1 MCESI
6 QKAVS
11 TSSWAQRPL
20 LVSAACGLNLSAVLK
35 TSSLGCILR
44 LLYLLRLRE
53 VLILEHTVLSGL
65 QSLPKSCSSLRP
77 ISEVSISS

>member
-11 TSSWAQRPL
+11 TPSWAQRPL
-20 LVSAACGLNLSAVLK
+20 LVSAARGLNLSAVLK

-44 LLYLLRLRE
+44 LYLLRLRE

-65 QSLPKSCSSLRP
+65 QNLPKSCSSLRP